1 MEVVAQ
7 QMVTDMPSSFE
18 RSFLDLAGVEMSR
31 QAALECYRTSGLT
44 PRDIDVLEVHDCFS
58 CNEVRPPFFLTCP
71 NSPHPTQRT
80 SGEAPRVFAS
90 QLFGFADCSF
100 AQTKSPDLCSILCSD
115 SEGHAFCGMFLKP
128 FKKIAA
134 RVLLGLQTQGVAA
147 RFLNIS

>member
-1 MEVVAQ
+1 MEIVAQ

-44 PRDIDVLEVHDCFS
+44 PRDTDVLEVHDCFS

-71 NSPHPTQRT
+71 NSPHPHTANKRR
-80 SGEAPRVFAS
+80 SPLCLRLSIVRLCRLFVRSDKIARPLLDP
-90 QLFGFADCSF
+90 LFGLRG
-100 AQTKSPDLCSILCSD
+100 TR
-115 SEGHAFCGMFLKP
+115 FLWNVFEP

>member
-1 MEVVAQ
+1 MEIVAQ

-71 NSPHPTQRT
+71 NSPHHHTTNKRRSPSCLRL
-80 SGEAPRVFAS
+80 SIVRLCRLFVRSDKIARPLLDP
-90 QLFGFADCSF
+90 LFGLRGTRSLWNVFEAVQKIRSTCFIGFKSTRRSCSF
-100 AQTKSPDLCSILCSD
+100 SK
-115 SEGHAFCGMFLKP
+115 H
-128 FKKIAA
+128 
-134 RVLLGLQTQGVAA
+134 
-147 RFLNIS
+147 